1 MHIVIMFKI
10 GTETRRIMQN
20 GDGNMLRMEQGRG
33 MPYVIIDKRI
43 NGLGSL
49 MVSPDMPLKLD
60 E

>member
-1 MHIVIMFKI
+1 MHTVIMFRI
-10 GTETRRIMQN
+10 GTEARRSMQD
-20 GDGNMLRMEQGRG
+20 GAGNMLRMEQGRG